1 MRFAP
6 SPNGYLHLG
15 HAYSALLTRHW
26 ADHMGARFLLRIED
40 IDLNRCKPELT
51 VALLDDLHWLGLSWD
66 GEVWHQ
72 SRRFSHYQQAAETL
86 RARGLL
92 YPCFCSR
99 SEIAARSSASDPD
112 GAPIYPGTCRHL
124 SPLAVAE
131 ALAEG
136 KPHQWRLKTDAA
148 LAECGPLAYPLARPE
163 PWQPVEWRAA
173 RPQIWGDVVL
183 VRKDTPT
190 SYHLSVVIDDAAQ
203 AITHV
208 TRGVDMEAATDLH
221 ILLQSL
227 LGLPT
232 PTYTFH
238 ALLMDS
244 DGRKL
249 AKSRGSKSLRDLRAE
264 GWTPA
269 DIRRAVGL

>member
-15 HAYSALLTRHW
+15 HAYSALLTRRW
-26 ADHMGARFLLRIED
+26 ADHMGGRFLLRIED

-51 VALLDDLHWLGLSWD
+51 TALFEDLAWLGLSWE

-72 SRRFSHYQQAAETL
+72 SQRFAVYQQAAETL
-86 RARGLL
+86 RVRGLL

-99 SEIAARSSASDPD
+99 SEIASRATASDPD

-124 SPLAVAE
+124 SPLATAE

-136 KPHQWRLKTDAA
+136 KPHQWRLRTDAA
-148 LAECGPLAYPLARPE
+148 LAESGPLTFPLARPE
-163 PWQPVEWRAA
+163 PWQPVERRVAH
-173 RPQIWGDVVL
+173 PEIWGDVVL

-232 PTYTFH
+232 PIYTFH
-238 ALLMDS
+238 TLLTDS

-264 GWTPA
+264 GRTPE
-269 DIRRAVGL
+269 DIRRTVGL